1 MRRARR
7 IVNEME
13 FRMWREARS
22 FSPSAHGTAMK
33 RFSLLHHLARMRR
46 DSAACIILAHHPPR
60 TRCVLESGAAL
71 KRHFPTHLQYG

>member
-22 FSPSAHGTAMK
+22 FSPLLRATTMK
-33 RFSLLHHLARMRR
+33 GFPPMRAFSK
-46 DSAACIILAHHPPR
+46 
-60 TRCVLESGAAL
+60 AAL
-71 KRHFPTHLQYG
+71 R